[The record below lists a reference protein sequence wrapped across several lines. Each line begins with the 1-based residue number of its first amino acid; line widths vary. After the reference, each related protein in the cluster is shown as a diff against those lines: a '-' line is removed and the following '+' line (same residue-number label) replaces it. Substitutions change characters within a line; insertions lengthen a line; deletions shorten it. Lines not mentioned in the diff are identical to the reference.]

1 MVKTNMHIHS
11 KYSWDSKMEIPRIA
25 KILVENNAQ
34 YAVLIDH
41 VELDRETLDCILLEG
56 IEISE
61 PHWYPDKV
69 EYLLEHTDLDFIMG
83 SIHKIDKNGKSDLD
97 KKRITYLYYKGD
109 YSDNS
114 QVKEII
120 TAIKEHDRIIEVNT
134 SAKKRAN
141 LNLFPSIDKLSY
153 YKLVNSDVTIGTDA
167 HRYNEL
173 TDNLE
178 QAELVCQEIG
188 LESVIYQKRKKTRI

>member
-34 YAVLIDH
+34 YAVLTDH
-41 VELDRETLDCILLEG
+41 VELDRETLDCILLES

-61 PHWYPDKV
+61 PHWHPDKV